1 MFKNKIVQKI
11 TGYVIVVGLVVI
23 VTSIFLIAENRAEN
37 NGQRGNNADN
47 WKYAEYIKDNMLY
60 HITKVLDGDTFIID
74 ISGHEVIIRLIGID
88 TPEIVDPRKPVQCY
102 GKEASVK
109 AEEILYGKDIYL
121 EKEIAKGNYDQYGRV
136 LAYAILPDG
145 TSYNKYMIKNGFA
158 REYTFNKE
166 KYRYQEEFKDAQ
178 KLAKKNLVGLWEKCK

>member
-1 MFKNKIVQKI
+1 M
-11 TGYVIVVGLVVI
+11 IVVGLVVI

>member
-121 EKEIAKGNYDQYGRV
+121 EKEIAKGNYDQYVRV

-145 TSYNKYMIKNGFA
+145 TSYNKYIIKNGFA